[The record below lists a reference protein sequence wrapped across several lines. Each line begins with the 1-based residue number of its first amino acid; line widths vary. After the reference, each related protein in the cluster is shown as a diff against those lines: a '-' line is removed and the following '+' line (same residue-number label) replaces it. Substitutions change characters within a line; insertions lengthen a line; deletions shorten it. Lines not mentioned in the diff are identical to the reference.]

1 MVNLNNLFPTAL
13 GFSKLDREL
22 TEQELEFIET
32 QARHSNE
39 GNTTSD
45 NRKILQSIELTEIR
59 EFIEDNM
66 LEYFNSVYAPKHDV
80 TPYITQSWAN
90 FTEPGQYHHKH
101 AHPNSIISGVF
112 YPKADREID
121 KIYFYKDG
129 YERIKLPTDN
139 WNMWNSESWWFET
152 GTGDLIIFPSNLTHM
167 VQTKQGEGTRISIS
181 FNTFLKGYIGSDESL
196 TGLHLGEE

>member
-1 MVNLNNLFPTAL
+1 MNINNLFPTAV

-22 TEQELEFIET
+22 TEDELKFIKE
-32 QARHSNE
+32 QVRHPNE

-45 NRKILQSIELTEIR
+45 NRKILKSVEMTEIR
-59 EFIEDNM
+59 EFIEDAM
-66 LEYFNSVYAPKHDV
+66 LDYFKSVYAPKFDV

-90 FTEPGQYHHKH
+90 FTDKGQYHHKH

-112 YPKADREID
+112 YPQANRESD

-129 YERIKLPTDN
+129 YERIKVPAGEYN
-139 WNMWNSESWWFET
+139 PYNSESWWYET
-152 GTGDLIIFPSNLTHM
+152 GTGDLIIFPSHLTHM
-167 VQTKQGEGTRISIS
+167 VQTKQGDGTRISIS
-181 FNTFLKGYIGSDESL
+181 FNTFVKGYIGSDESL

>member
-1 MVNLNNLFPTAL
+1 MNINNLFPTAV

-22 TEQELEFIET
+22 TEEELKFIKE
-32 QARHSNE
+32 QVRYPND
-39 GNTTSD
+39 GNTTSE
-45 NRKILQSIELTEIR
+45 NRKMLQSVEMTEIR
-59 EFIEDNM
+59 EFVETAM
-66 LEYFNSVYAPKHDV
+66 LDYFKSVYAPKFDV

-90 FTEPGQYHHKH
+90 FTEKGQYHHKH

-112 YPKADREID
+112 YPQADRESD

-129 YERIKLPTDN
+129 YERIKLPAGEYN
-139 WNMWNSESWWFET
+139 PYNSESWWYET

-167 VQTKQGEGTRISIS
+167 VQTKQGDGTRISIS
-181 FNTFLKGYIGSDESL
+181 FNTFVKGYIGSDESL

>member
-22 TEQELEFIET
+22 TEQELEFIENLE
-32 QARHSNE
+32 RHANE

-139 WNMWNSESWWFET
+139 WNQWNSESWWYEK

-181 FNTFLKGYIGSDESL
+181 FNTFIKGNLGDENSSTALYLK
-196 TGLHLGEE
+196 